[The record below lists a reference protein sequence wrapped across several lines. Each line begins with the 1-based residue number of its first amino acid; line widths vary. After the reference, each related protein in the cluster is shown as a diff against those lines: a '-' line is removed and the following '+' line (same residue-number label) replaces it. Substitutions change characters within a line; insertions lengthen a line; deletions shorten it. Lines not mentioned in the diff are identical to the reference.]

1 MFFLVVYSSMLLIVL
16 IIIIIRYKLFKRSNA
31 FEQKFKLL
39 VNAFLSKNNSN
50 VSTFNKELSFIIK
63 QYASQ
68 GVPLTIA
75 NHNYIL
81 ATLINY
87 NLIKETCV
95 HFQTISQCN
104 LINDESVYLFFTA
117 LITNNLYID
126 NKDASNWVHILD
138 DSLRKGNARSTRV
151 NEYKDLIVIG
161 KVLENK
167 GTEAFETFLSY
178 MNEKDGLFKLFENK
192 KCIPFLCGMLSYIKD
207 NNAIA
212 KVASSLPVNQFVHLS
227 KEVLE
232 IIIKA
237 CVKTKSFSLIEQLI
251 LHYQYSSSFM
261 IKCIDYF
268 IEALSKSP
276 NTNSFCLCE
285 SLFNKYNS
293 DISISSYGI
302 MMTIYSK
309 ESCEKCLNLFNYIRS
324 HKSNEL
330 SIIPYQ
336 IVIKSLIKNGNLP
349 QAIEIFDRMQ
359 IEDNI
364 YPDKML
370 YELII
375 TACAERK
382 MEKKAYEYL
391 LMSIDHNIKLA
402 KFIYEDV
409 IDALNASDLFDK
421 ETLLNK
427 INDLIK
433 MSNFQHDK
441 ALMKKLKNIVEKENS
456 VSSLETRTS
465 YNVGKP
471 SIELL
476 NI

>member
-1 MFFLVVYSSMLLIVL
+1 MFYLVLYSSAFLIVL
-16 IIIIIRYKLFKRSNA
+16 IIRIRYKLFNRSNS

-39 VNAFLSKNNSN
+39 VNSFLSKNNSN
-50 VSTFNKELSFIIK
+50 LSAFTKELSFILE
-63 QYASQ
+63 QYSSQ
-68 GVPLTIA
+68 GIPLTIS
-75 NHNYIL
+75 NHNHVL
-81 ATLINY
+81 STLINF
-87 NLIKETCV
+87 NLIKETCI
-95 HFQTISQCN
+95 HFHNMNQHNQ
-104 LINDESVYLFFTA
+104 INDESVYLFFSA
-117 LITNNLYID
+117 LISNNLYIEE
-126 NKDASNWVHILD
+126 KDASKWVNVLN
-138 DSLRKGNARSTRV
+138 DSLLKGNVNSNRA

-161 KVLENK
+161 KVLANK
-167 GTEAFETFLSY
+167 GVEAFETFIFY
-178 MNEKDGLFKLFENK
+178 MHEKDGLFKLFENK

-207 NNAIA
+207 NSAIS
-212 KVASSLPVNQFVHLS
+212 KVASSLPINQFACLS
-227 KEVLE
+227 KEILE

-237 CVKTKSFSLIEQLI
+237 CVKIKSFNLIEQLI
-251 LHYQYSSSFM
+251 LNYQHNSSFM

-276 NTNSFCLCE
+276 NINAFNLCE
-285 SLFNKYNS
+285 TLFNEYKS

-309 ESCEKCLNLFNYIRS
+309 ESCEKCLNLFNYIKS

-336 IVIKSLIKNGNLP
+336 IVIKSLIKNNNLS
-349 QAIEIFDRMQ
+349 QAIEIFDKMQ
-359 IEDNI
+359 SEDNI
-364 YPDKML
+364 YPDKIL

-375 TACAERK
+375 KACTEHK

-391 LMSIDHNIKLA
+391 LMSINHNIKLA
-402 KFIYEDV
+402 KFVYEDV
-409 IDALNASDLFDK
+409 IDALNASDIFDK

-433 MSNFQHDK
+433 ISNFQHDK
-441 ALMKKLKNIVEKENS
+441 ALMKKLKNIIEKENS

-465 YNVGKP
+465 YIVGKP

>member
-1 MFFLVVYSSMLLIVL
+1 MFYLVLYSSLFVIVL
-16 IIIIIRYKLFKRSNA
+16 IVIIIRYKQFKRSNS

-39 VNAFLSKNNSN
+39 VNSFLSKNNSN
-50 VSTFNKELSFIIK
+50 LSAFNKEFSFILKEYSSKGI
-63 QYASQ
+63 
-68 GVPLTIA
+68 PLTIT
-75 NHNYIL
+75 NHNHIL
-81 ATLINY
+81 TTLINF
-87 NLIKETCV
+87 NLIKETCI
-95 HFQTISQCN
+95 HFQNMNQHN
-104 LINDESVYLFFTA
+104 LINDESVYLFFTT
-117 LITNNLYID
+117 LISNNLYIEE
-126 NKDASNWVHILD
+126 KDASNWVNILN
-138 DSLRKGNARSTRV
+138 DSLLKGNVNSRRI
-151 NEYKDLIVIG
+151 NEYKDLIIIG
-161 KVLENK
+161 EVLENK
-167 GTEAFETFLSY
+167 GIEAFELFINY

-207 NNAIA
+207 NNAIS
-212 KVASSLPVNQFVHLS
+212 KVASSLPINQFVYLS
-227 KEVLE
+227 KEILE
-232 IIIKA
+232 IVIKA
-237 CVKTKSFSLIEQLI
+237 CVKIQSFNIIEQLI
-251 LHYQYSSSFM
+251 QYYQNDSSFM

-276 NTNSFCLCE
+276 SANSFNLCE
-285 SLFNKYNS
+285 NLFNQYKS

-309 ESCEKCLNLFNYIRS
+309 ESCEKCVNLFNYIKS

-336 IVIKSLIKNGNLP
+336 IVIKSLIKNNNIS
-349 QAIEIFDRMQ
+349 QAIEIFDKMQ
-359 IEDNI
+359 TENKI
-364 YPDKML
+364 YPDKIL

-375 TACAERK
+375 KACTEHK

-391 LMSIDHNIKLA
+391 LMSINHNIKLA

-409 IDALNASDLFDK
+409 IDALNASDIFDK
-421 ETLLNK
+421 EVLLNK

-433 MSNFQHDK
+433 ISNFQHDK
-441 ALMKKLKNIVEKENS
+441 ALMKKLKNIIEKENS

-465 YNVGKP
+465 YIVGKP

>member
-1 MFFLVVYSSMLLIVL
+1 MFYLVLYSSPFVIVFV
-16 IIIIIRYKLFKRSNA
+16 IIIIRYKQFKRSNS
-31 FEQKFKLL
+31 FEQKFNFL
-39 VNAFLSKNNSN
+39 VNTFLSKTNSN
-50 VSTFNKELSFIIK
+50 LSAFTKELSFILE
-63 QYASQ
+63 QYSSQ
-68 GVPLTIA
+68 GIPLTIS
-75 NHNYIL
+75 NHNHIL
-81 ATLINY
+81 TTLINF
-87 NLIKETCV
+87 NLINETCI
-95 HFQTISQCN
+95 HFNNMNQYNQ
-104 LINDESVYLFFTA
+104 INDESIYLFFTA
-117 LITNNLYID
+117 LISNNLYIEE
-126 NKDASNWVHILD
+126 KDASNWVNILN
-138 DSLRKGNARSTRV
+138 DSLLKGNVNSKRV

-161 KVLENK
+161 KVLEHK
-167 GTEAFETFLSY
+167 SIEAFEMFMHY
-178 MNEKDGLFKLFENK
+178 MNEKDELFKLFKNK

-207 NNAIA
+207 NNAIS
-212 KVASSLPVNQFVHLS
+212 KVATSLPINQFGYLS
-227 KEVLE
+227 KEILE

-237 CVKTKSFSLIEQLI
+237 CVKIKSFNIIEQLI
-251 LHYQYSSSFM
+251 QYYQYDSSFM

-268 IEALSKSP
+268 IEALSKSQ
-276 NTNSFCLCE
+276 NANSFNLCE
-285 SLFNKYNS
+285 SLFNQYKS

-309 ESCEKCLNLFNYIRS
+309 ASCEKCLNLFNYIKS

-336 IVIKSLIKNGNLP
+336 IVIKSLIKNNNVS
-349 QAIEIFDRMQ
+349 QAIEIFDKMQ
-359 IEDNI
+359 TEDNI
-364 YPDKML
+364 YPDKIL

-375 TACAERK
+375 KACIEHK

-391 LMSIDHNIKLA
+391 LMSINHNIKLA

-409 IDALNASDLFDK
+409 IDALNASDIFEK

-433 MSNFQHDK
+433 ISNFQHDK
-441 ALMKKLKNIVEKENS
+441 ALMKKLKNIIEKENS

-465 YNVGKP
+465 YIVGKP